1 MTCLIVEDE
10 PMAAALLTEYVGQVP
25 FLTLAHQ
32 SPHAMD
38 ALYFLGKNKVD
49 LVFLDIN
56 LPKLT
61 GLELAALVPTDQLIV
76 FTTAYSEFALESYE
90 RNAVDYLLKPIQFG
104 RFLKAVTR
112 ASERLRPVEAPVA
125 SLEPH
130 SSAGRDADVFLKTGK
145 ALVRVDWQ
153 AVRYIEALKDYAVF
167 HTETAGPQPIVY
179 RRMKELESTLPAQF
193 QRIHLSYIVSLPHV
207 QRVEDNHVFVGE
219 ARLPIGATYREVF
232 LRRIEGWVF

>member
-10 PMAAALLTEYVGQVP
+10 PMAAALLAEYVGQVP
-25 FLTLAHQ
+25 FLALAHH
-32 SPHAMD
+32 SPHALD
-38 ALYFLGKNKVD
+38 ALHFLGQNRVD

-61 GLELAALVPTDQLIV
+61 GLELTPFLRPDQLVV

-90 RNAVDYLLKPIQFG
+90 RNAVDYLLKPIPFG

-112 ASERLRPVEAPVA
+112 AHDRLRPAEPPVVAPET
-125 SLEPH
+125 SE
-130 SSAGRDADVFLKTGK
+130 ADVFVKTGK

-153 AVRYIEALKDYAVF
+153 AVRYVEALKDYALF
-167 HTETAGPQPIVY
+167 HTETGEKPIVY
-179 RRMKELESTLPAQF
+179 RRMKELETALPPHF

-207 QRVEDNHVFVGE
+207 RRVEDNHVFVGE
-219 ARLPIGATYREVF
+219 ARLEVRLPIGPAYREAF
-232 LRRIEGWVF
+232 LRRIERRVF